1 MFSPRKGKQ
10 TTFVYGPEI
19 YGKLVSRDH
28 LLYKINESVDF
39 SFINEEGHNFYSASM
54 GRPVT
59 NTPEIM
65 F

>member
-19 YGKLVSRDH
+19 YEKLVSRDH

-39 SFINEEGHNFYSASM
+39 TFIKKNVVIFILKIWEDL
-54 GRPVT
+54 
-59 NTPEIM
+59 
-65 F
+65 